1 MIKKCCAFLSALMIV
16 LFSTFS
22 HYAAIPTYAAMDPR
36 YYVAAGPLI
45 ASMFTAYGYKRSGTN
60 AALANLVA
68 EAVVD
73 AVDAGYTVVR
83 NGVESIAIGIQ
94 NGTSYV
100 SNAFNE
106 WLYNWCNAKGMS
118 TPDVDSTIQYPSSGA
133 VGDKVI
139 FHPYTGS
146 WDTFAASNGFPSDVV
161 DLLKSRLNLDSY
173 NVFGVTI
180 RDNNQPSSTGNTY
193 TEIEYNINATN
204 LVDGRQYTLSNFSWN
219 DYNFLTL
226 GGSTISSAGGCVWF
240 RKDNG
245 EIRFS
250 SAHSATPR
258 LYGSPVSY
266 YKSSLDA
273 NLYYATTIGASVGV
287 GDAGYTVSADAPAA
301 NKTFT
306 EYMSNPASW
315 SGLSWGGQVANVP
328 IDNVDTQAVPITIP
342 IDIIINGQQIGAAV
356 ADIISGAQAAIDAA
370 LAMTQEVAREGAITQ
385 AAQGELEEANTAV
398 DNTIEVADAQT
409 IVSDIVGWGVDYV
422 KPHLANVFQKFPFSI
437 PYDFYLLLKSM
448 YGSGGNTRKLR
459 AVKISNAQE
468 DIFNLD
474 PSSIPVVVDF
484 DYVLPDQIGESD
496 PAAPKFIYD
505 LTVNAFGRPYHAEGT
520 LDLAPFG
527 GYFKLLKM
535 GLAII
540 WIMDLLLFTQQQIS
554 NMKGGQ

>member
-1 MIKKCCAFLSALMIV
+1 MVKKCCAFLSALMIV

-22 HYAAIPTYAAMDPR
+22 HYAAIPAYAAMDPR

-73 AVDAGYTVVR
+73 AADAGYTTVR

-94 NGTSYV
+94 NGKSYV

-106 WLYNWCNAKGMS
+106 WLYNWCNHKKMS
-118 TPDVDSTIQYPSSGA
+118 ENINQSGVINYPSVSQNGNMVFTPYNGTWDSFVSSASGGFDVVA
-133 VGDKVI
+133 QISRYCNDHDIDLSQYNYFSFDHVI
-139 FHPYTGS
+139 GGS
-146 WDTFAASNGFPSDVV
+146 YDTFHFGY
-161 DLLKSRLNLDSY
+161 RNLTSSSY
-173 NVFGVTI
+173 NVIFAYY
-180 RDNNQPSSTGNTY
+180 NNSYPDRGGYYILQSSAYISGISISY
-193 TEIEYNINATN
+193 KRK
-204 LVDGRQYTLSNFSWN
+204 DGSFDS
-219 DYNFLTL
+219 
-226 GGSTISSAGGCVWF
+226 ISSSNCPSYVGSGTYN
-240 RKDNG
+240 RTDNLWPCYYY
-245 EIRFS
+245 S
-250 SAHSATPR
+250 TYSANYT
-258 LYGSPVSY
+258 
-266 YKSSLDA
+266 
-273 NLYYATTIGASVGV
+273 VGN
-287 GDAGYTVSADAPAA
+287 AGYTVSADAPAA

-356 ADIISGAQAAIDAA
+356 ADIISGAQATIDAA

-422 KPHLANVFQKFPFSI
+422 KPHLSNVFRKFPFSI

-448 YGSGGNTRKLR
+448 YGNGGNTRKLR
-459 AVKISNAQE
+459 SVKISNASE

-505 LTVNAFGRPYHAEGT
+505 LTINAFGKPYHAEGT